1 MLMLRI
7 GSGIFFANAVPLR
20 AWINK
25 QVRCGCAVCAM
36 LWSGR
41 ALWGSCLVQSC
52 QPRRS
57 SLSLHAVWVAN
68 QYCIDHHWHLI
79 CRWWRRRSGRRHAAR
94 SWLSWCLTF
103 RRPTLSTPTRCK
115 CSRRAAPT
123 PAAVVA
129 AAAVCGCSCLVPL
142 PPLLLGSATGATG
155 CAVPFCTRVAR
166 LQVGLASC
174 SVCPVTPADT
184 LLPLQA
190 LIEDMTARELRVVLV
205 NQVCCAVPAE
215 ARRP

>member
-1 MLMLRI
+1 M
-7 GSGIFFANAVPLR
+7 AVP
-20 AWINK
+20 
-25 QVRCGCAVCAM
+25 CCAM
-36 LWSGR
+36 LWSEDAPCG
-41 ALWGSCLVQSC
+41 GVVQSC
-52 QPRRS
+52 QPQCS
-57 SLSLHAVWVAN
+57 SLPLNTVWVAN
-68 QYCIDHHWHLI
+68 QCCIDCHWHLM

-103 RRPTLSTPTRCK
+103 RQPTLLTPTRFR
-115 CSRRAAPT
+115 CSRQAAPT
-123 PAAVVA
+123 PAAAVA
-129 AAAVCGCSCLVPL
+129 AAAVCGCSCLLPL
-142 PPLLLGSATGATG
+142 PPLLLGGATGATG

-205 NQVCCAVPAE
+205 NQVCYAC
-215 ARRP
+215 